1 MFRAVAGP
9 LYMTQGTLSKFLQV
23 RHSVCYIGS
32 VRGHQVLPPLLA
44 SANNNNTKILGV
56 TSVHIL
62 LSSQG
67 CQNHAQTMATAVAAA
82 VTEVS
87 EATVTEVTERI
98 LVTLSH
104 YCLFWPHTTTA
115 EVLPSRDL

>member
-1 MFRAVAGP
+1 MSRVVARP
-9 LYMTQGTLSKFLQV
+9 LYMTHRILCKFLQV
-23 RHSVCYIGS
+23 RYNVLCCIGS

-56 TSVHIL
+56 TSGRIL

-67 CQNHAQTMATAVAAA
+67 CQNHTHAMAAAAAAAA

-87 EATVTEVTERI
+87 ERP
-98 LVTLSH
+98 LLLRSQRG
-104 YCLFWPHTTTA
+104 YW
-115 EVLPSRDL
+115 